1 MSITALVSGG
11 GTGIGRAI
19 ASELARDGDDV
30 LIVGRRAGALEAAAE
45 EINGALGREAIHTAT
60 VDLVDADAVA
70 ALAARDDLDELHVLV
85 NNAGGIGL
93 PNGDRS
99 LAGLADY
106 WARNLDANLRTA
118 VLLTEALRRRVSV
131 PGGRVITISSVAALR
146 GDGGAYAAAKA
157 ALHAYTYGLARQL
170 GPKGATANVVAP
182 GYVEAT
188 ELYGDWNSAEFHD
201 KLVAGSLVGRAGR
214 PDDVAAAAAYL
225 ASPAASFVTGQV
237 LVVDGGTE
245 LGWVPL
251 P

>member
-19 ASELARDGDDV
+19 AAELARDGDDV
-30 LIVGRRAGALEAAAE
+30 LIVGRRAEVLDEAAAE
-45 EINGALGREAIHTAT
+45 INAALGRQAVFTAAA
-60 VDLVDADAVA
+60 DLADPAAVTAVA
-70 ALAARDDLDELHVLV
+70 ARPDLEGLHVLV

-93 PNGDRS
+93 PSPGRS
-99 LAGLADY
+99 LEAVAEY
-106 WARNLDANLRTA
+106 WTRNLDANVRTA
-118 VLLTEALRRRVSV
+118 VLLTEALRRKVSV
-131 PGGRVITISSVAALR
+131 PGGRVITVSSVAALR

-188 ELYGDWNSAEFHD
+188 ELYGDWNTETFHEA
-201 KLVAGSLVGRAGR
+201 LVAGSLVGRAGR
-214 PDDVAAAAAYL
+214 PGDVAAAAAYL